1 MKGFRVW
8 GGFIELQHEGLEV
21 FQGSIFFVG
30 ASSYIYVY
38 TYIYM
43 YMFIFLFLLFQPK
56 VRVGWKFG
64 FRFVRG
70 YGVSVAGP

>member
-1 MKGFRVW
+1 MRVW
-8 GGFIELQHEGLEV
+8 RCFRARFFCWCFFI
-21 FQGSIFFVG
+21 
-30 ASSYIYVY
+30 
-38 TYIYM
+38 YIYM
-43 YMFIFLFLLFQPK
+43 YIHIYIYMYVYFLFLLFQPK